1 MYFEKQIVKCPNCGD
16 KAALTP
22 WKPPRGIEQRFREY
36 KCSNQV
42 CRCQFY
48 MCGIYHTDQ
57 RKPSDVNRGLL
68 SVIE

>member
-1 MYFEKQIVKCPNCGD
+1 MYFEKETARCPKCGD
-16 KAALTP
+16 KSELTH

-42 CRCQFY
+42 CRCRFY
-48 MCGIYHTDQ
+48 MNGIYHTDEM
-57 RKPSDVNRGLL
+57 KPSDEKRGLL